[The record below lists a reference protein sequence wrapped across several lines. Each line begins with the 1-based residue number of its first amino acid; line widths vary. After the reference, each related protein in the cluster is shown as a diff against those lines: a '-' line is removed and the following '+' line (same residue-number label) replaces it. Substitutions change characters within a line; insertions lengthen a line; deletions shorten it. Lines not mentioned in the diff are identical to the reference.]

1 LQNECWKKAKLESN
15 ALADYV
21 AKGSKTALP
30 PFPFSYRKAMCGP
43 TVTRVMQEITTHVGR
58 LFKTLIS
65 AYLCAPECQTAA
77 EWMISDSFAQDS
89 KALKQWILV
98 RADVMELNDDTH
110 FAIILALS
118 KFMAL
123 YKDDNTKARIEED
136 MQLLTYDPAANIST
150 NELTF
155 TVIFARSDAVALE
168 TQHLD
173 EENCPREDP

>member
-1 LQNECWKKAKLESN
+1 
-15 ALADYV
+15 
-21 AKGSKTALP
+21 
-30 PFPFSYRKAMCGP
+30 
-43 TVTRVMQEITTHVGR
+43 
-58 LFKTLIS
+58 
-65 AYLCAPECQTAA
+65 
-77 EWMISDSFAQDS
+77 MISDSFAQDS

-150 NELTF
+150 NELAF